1 MDGQVDGQMEGWMD
15 GKTDGWLDGRQEE
28 RVHAVWMTR

>member
-1 MDGQVDGQMEGWMD
+1 MD

-28 RVHAVWMTR
+28 RVYEVCMARKKAIIVVT